1 MRVWTRVLATAAWL
15 LFVVVGLSATAGE
28 SERPVEQAREW
39 LPTSDQ
45 AGIPGPADEQG
56 RYRYLVRFDA
66 SGALERYRAIRG
78 TVEAF
83 GINEPMSRAL
93 LTELE
98 AELDHALAGIAALL
112 GREIE
117 ATHRYLVTHSGAAL
131 WLHPAE
137 ARALLERP
145 DVVSVERERIF
156 ELHTYR
162 GPEFIG
168 ATADRVRIT
177 ELVQRYGSS
186 FRHETGPR
194 GDDIITH
201 GSHVFAFDGDG
212 RARLLIQF
220 SDSVEAILHDLR
232 NLLAS

>member
-1 MRVWTRVLATAAWL
+1 MPGFVRNAVGLVAALALLLAACSESSEWRTRPLGADFPELSFELTTDRSDAFTEADLRGNLTLLVFGYTSCPDACPATMARLRAVLDELPDEQRAHVRVL
-15 LFVVVGLSATAGE
+15 F
-28 SERPVEQAREW
+28 
-39 LPTSDQ
+39 
-45 AGIPGPADEQG
+45 
-56 RYRYLVRFDA
+56 
-66 SGALERYRAIRG
+66 
-78 TVEAF
+78 
-83 GINEPMSRAL
+83 
-93 LTELE
+93 
-98 AELDHALAGIAALL
+98 
-112 GREIE
+112 
-117 ATHRYLVTHSGAAL
+117 
-131 WLHPAE
+131 
-137 ARALLERP
+137 
-145 DVVSVERERIF
+145 VSVDPDRDTPRH
-156 ELHTYR
+156 LAAYASHY